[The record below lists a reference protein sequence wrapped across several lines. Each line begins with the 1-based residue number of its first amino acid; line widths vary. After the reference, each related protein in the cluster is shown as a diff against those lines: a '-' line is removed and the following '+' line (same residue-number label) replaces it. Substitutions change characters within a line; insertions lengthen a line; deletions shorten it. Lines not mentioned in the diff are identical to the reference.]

1 MADRVAEL
9 EAAVQQSK
17 QTVAEETALLAIG
30 PLDGRYASRL
40 TDLQQYFSE
49 YALIKYRVKVEV
61 EYFIELC
68 GAVPQL
74 ASVPESKFEPLRD
87 LYRNFSLADAQQI
100 KATERITNH
109 DVKAVEYFLKEKFDL
124 LDLAVHKEFIHF
136 GLTSQDVNNTA
147 VPLMLKDAVANVY
160 LPKLRKLVA
169 TLQQRAVDWDHL
181 PMLARTHGQPATPTR
196 MGKEMMVF
204 VERVENQLDLLE
216 LIPIG
221 CKMGG
226 ASGTIAAH
234 TVAYPETDW
243 EAFFNKLCARLG
255 MQRQQ
260 YLLRPLYMEYLYVEF
275 VCKCIYVYFTYILD
289 GAGTPLRSS
298 ITTTSA
304 RCATTWPGS
313 TRSSSTTA
321 VTCGCTY
328 SSQSLVFSSRHSS
341 YSHSINR
348 STLDGAQ
355 VRLAGLLHAERQ
367 EERGRLLGH
376 AAQGQ
381 PHRLRERRRKLW
393 PRKRRLWSPL
403 CEAADLTH
411 AARSV

>member
-1 MADRVAEL
+1 MADRLTEL
-9 EAAVQQSK
+9 EAAMQQSK
-17 QTVAEETALLAIG
+17 QTAAEETALLAIG

-74 ASVPESKFEPLRD
+74 ASVPASKFEPLRD

-160 LPKLRKLVA
+160 LPKLRKLIA
-169 TLQQRAVDWDHL
+169 TLQQRAVDWDDL

-226 ASGTIAAH
+226 ASGTLAAH

-260 YLLRPLYMEYLYVEF
+260 YTTQIEHYDNVGALCDNMSRINTILIDYCRDMWMHLLQSISSLF
-275 VCKCIYVYFTYILD
+275 VLPRIVQSFDEWIYWT
-289 GAGTPLRSS
+289 
-298 ITTTSA
+298 
-304 RCATTWPGS
+304 
-313 TRSSSTTA
+313 
-321 VTCGCTY
+321 
-328 SSQSLVFSSRHSS
+328 
-341 YSHSINR
+341 
-348 STLDGAQ
+348 AQ

-381 PHRLRERRRKLW
+381 PHRL
-393 PRKRRLWSPL
+393 
-403 CEAADLTH
+403 
-411 AARSV
+411 

>member
-124 LDLAVHKEFIHF
+124 LDLSVHKEFIHF

-260 YLLRPLYMEYLYVEF
+260 YTTQIEHYDNVGALCDNMGRINTILIDYCRDMWMYL
-275 VCKCIYVYFTYILD
+275 
-289 GAGTPLRSS
+289 PQS
-298 ITTTSA
+298 ISH
-304 RCATTWPGS
+304 
-313 TRSSSTTA
+313 
-321 VTCGCTY
+321 
-328 SSQSLVFSSRHSS
+328 VFSSRHSS
-341 YSHSINR
+341 YSHSING
-348 STLDGAQ
+348 SILGGAQ
-355 VRLAGLLHAERQ
+355 VRLAGLLYAERQ

-381 PHRLRERRRKLW
+381 PHRLREWRRKLW
-393 PRKRRLWSPL
+393 PRKRCLWPPL